1 MKESM
6 NLTKS
11 LAWKLTSQKTK
22 TKLLKHFSES
32 KLQGVHIHCPEGAT
46 PKDGPSAGTAITV
59 AIYSLFNKKKVKNT
73 IALTG
78 EINLQGRVT
87 MIGGLKLKILGGI
100 KAGVKEFIYP
110 KDNEK
115 DFQKFLEKYGDKP
128 VIKGIKFH
136 PVEDI
141 QQVFKLVFL

>member
-1 MKESM
+1 M
-6 NLTKS
+6 
-11 LAWKLTSQKTK
+11 LTSIRTCIV
-22 TKLLKHFSES
+22 LR
-32 KLQGVHIHCPEGAT
+32 I
-46 PKDGPSAGTAITV
+46 
-59 AIYSLFNKKKVKNT
+59 
-73 IALTG
+73 
-78 EINLQGRVT
+78 
-87 MIGGLKLKILGGI
+87 KIIGGI
-100 KAGVKEFIYP
+100 KACVKEIIYP